1 MIDESQVQQLLEK
14 MVETDATPETVCAD
28 HPELLFVVKKRWQMM
43 LRVEADLNELFPY
56 PDEPLPQVTDRAT
69 LPKIPGYEVDEVLG
83 HGGMGIVFGAWHLRL
98 NRRVALKMGLMGAFA
113 GLRERDRFQREA
125 EAVAKLRHPNVVQIY
140 DVGDSEGRP
149 YFTMEF
155 VDGGSLAQKLSGTP
169 LQPHEAARLVAILA
183 GAVQAAHSCGIVHR
197 DLKPANV
204 LLTSDGTPKITDFG
218 LARSVDDGAGL
229 TLTGIALGTPSYMAP
244 EQARG
249 HGDALGPSA
258 DVYALGAILYESLTG
273 RPPFRG
279 ATPAETVQ
287 QVMEQDPVPPSRLN
301 PGIPRDL
308 QTVCLKCLQKNPRSR
323 YSSATALQ
331 DELNR
336 FLHGE
341 AVSAR
346 PEGWLGWTI
355 RRIRRQPKQAA
366 ILAISAVLA
375 VSAIAGGAW
384 LLWERES
391 LARATAASLAAT
403 ELAAQQDLDEVVES
417 LKKSDWKSAEASL
430 ERAKARLGE
439 RVSVELRQS
448 INDGERDLT
457 LARKLDQ
464 LRMTFDSFLEFRT
477 YEAPFEQLITTP
489 FDQESIEQFQKAGM
503 GQAYDDP
510 ATVAER
516 IRTSNIR
523 EALIDALD
531 NWGMISKDDRLRK
544 WLIQVAK
551 HADDDPTGWRNRVRD
566 EAIAMDKQ
574 ALLELADSVKVEE
587 HRVPVLLILSKR
599 MLNMRIDTEPY
610 LRRVQNAHPNDVW
623 VNVHLIGSLILKSKS
638 SEAAG
643 FMRVV
648 LSLRPDSSIFHLNAA
663 QIFLGMGSR
672 DEGLYHLR
680 RAYEIDPDALQIR
693 QNVGLMLSRYGM
705 HDEALAHLSRAVE
718 QYPDFEQVHR
728 AYGRSLMAQGRE
740 AEAMAEFRRAAELAP
755 QTFDLLQDLWRYE
768 MKMKRPAE
776 ARIAWGKALEHKPI
790 NHDAWYGYAEYCLYL
805 GDHAEYLNARRQLIK
820 TFGSTSDPRI
830 AERTGRACLLLPLE
844 GEELIQAVR
853 LAELAGGVEPA
864 MHAAY
869 YPYFRFALG
878 LARYRQ
884 GRFHEVMAVMKGD
897 TSKVLRPAPQLVM
910 AMTLHQTGR
919 IDEAN
924 AILSEAIQSRE
935 WNSVEG
941 FNPSNWVCHILRRE
955 AEDLI
960 LAKGVK

>member
-14 MVETDATPETVCAD
+14 MAETDATPETVCAD

-43 LRVEADLNELFPY
+43 LRVEADLNELFPS
-56 PDEPLPQVTDRAT
+56 PDQPLPQVNDGAT
-69 LPKIPGYEVDEVLG
+69 LPNIQGYEVDEVLG

-113 GLRERDRFQREA
+113 GSRERDRFQREA

-140 DVGDSEGRP
+140 DVGDTEGRP

-169 LQPHEAARLVAILA
+169 LQPHEAAGLTAILA

-204 LLTSDGTPKITDFG
+204 LLTNDGTPKITDFG
-218 LARSVDDGAGL
+218 LARSVDDGTGL

-249 HGDALGPSA
+249 QLDAVGPLA

-287 QVMEQDPVPPSRLN
+287 QVIEQDPVPPSRLN

-308 QTVCLKCLQKNPRSR
+308 QTVCLMCLQKDPRSR

-331 DELNR
+331 DDLNR

-366 ILAISAVLA
+366 ILAISAA
-375 VSAIAGGAW
+375 VAVIAIAGGAW
-384 LLWERES
+384 LLSERAS

-403 ELAAQQDLDEVVES
+403 QDAARQDLSEMVQS

-430 ERAKARLGE
+430 ERAKARLGQ
-439 RVSVELRQS
+439 RGSVELRQS
-448 INDGERDLT
+448 INEGERDLT

-477 YEAPFEQLITTP
+477 SEAPFEPLNTSP
-489 FDQESIEQFQKAGM
+489 FDRESNKQFLNAGI
-503 GQAYDDP
+503 GQADDDP
-510 ATVAER
+510 KKVAER
-516 IRTSNIR
+516 IRASNIR
-523 EALIDALD
+523 QALIDALD
-531 NWGMISKDDRLRK
+531 NWGMITKDERLRK
-544 WLIQVAK
+544 WVIQVAQL
-551 HADDDPTGWRNRVRD
+551 ADDDPTGWRNRVRD
-566 EAIAMDKQ
+566 ESVAKDKQ
-574 ALLELADSVKVEE
+574 ALLELSNAVNVEE
-587 HRVPVLLILSKR
+587 HPVPALLILSKR
-599 MLNMRIDTEPY
+599 MLTMRIDTEPY
-610 LRRVQNAHPNDVW
+610 LRRVQKAHPNDVW
-623 VNVHLIGSLILKSKS
+623 VNVHLTGALLLKSKS

-648 LSLRPDSSIFHLNAA
+648 LSHRPESSIFHLNAA
-663 QIFLGMGSR
+663 QIFLGIGSR
-672 DEGLYHLR
+672 DEGQHHLR
-680 RAYEIDPDALQIR
+680 RAYEIEPDALHIR

-705 HDEALAHLSRAVE
+705 HDEALAHLSRAIE
-718 QYPDFEQVHR
+718 EYPNFDPVHR
-728 AYGRSLMAQGRE
+728 AFGRSLLAQGRE

-755 QTFDLLQDLWRYE
+755 QNFDLLQDLWRYE
-768 MKMKRPAE
+768 MKMKRPTE
-776 ARIAWGKALEHKPI
+776 ARITWGKALEHKPM

-805 GDHAEYLNARRQLIK
+805 GDQAEYLNARRQLIQ

-844 GEELIQAVR
+844 GEELSQAVR

-864 MHAAY
+864 MHVAY

-884 GRFHEVMAVMKGD
+884 GRFEEVMAVMKGD
-897 TSKVLRPAPQLVM
+897 TSKVLRPAPHLVM
-910 AMTLHQTGR
+910 AMAMHQTGR
-919 IDEAN
+919 IDEAK

-941 FNPSNWVCHILRRE
+941 FNPSSWVCHILRRE

-960 LAKGVK
+960 LPMGVQ